1 MNLTELA
8 QVIKHSSEVTFS
20 QAEEL
25 KELCQKYPYCGTVH
39 LLYLKSLAVGQS
51 VSFEEELNRYASY
64 VPDRETLYQL
74 VYALDSQQSVQEVVE
89 APVEESAVEVEEI
102 STDIPEPIAVEE
114 DNVEV
119 EEVIVDFLPEETVEA
134 EELAKVEDEVEITF
148 ELAGESEKEVE
159 AEEAKEPESEVVESL
174 EEELW
179 SNALNAAYEMNA
191 DKAIQPQQDDEL
203 SDVKSESEPEII
215 PDMSQMIFH
224 EVDGKRSF
232 IGWLR
237 EGTQNPRDL
246 ERVEPI
252 DEADKKEQ
260 VNKIVDNFIATEPSI
275 SKPKKEF
282 YSPVRNAKESLNEES
297 LPISETLA
305 KILTLQG
312 NYPKAIVIYEQLI
325 LKNPEKKSFFATQI
339 SDLKEKLNNK

>member
-1 MNLTELA
+1 MNLTQLSYI
-8 QVIKHSSEVTFS
+8 IKHSSEVTFS

-51 VSFEEELNRYASY
+51 VSFEEELNRLASH
-64 VPDRETLYQL
+64 VSDRETLYHL
-74 VYALDSQQSVQEVVE
+74 VYALDSQSTFEEVGE
-89 APVEESAVEVEEI
+89 TEVEIEENVDVAEETSSDVPE
-102 STDIPEPIAVEE
+102 STAVEE
-114 DNVEV
+114 EKVEV
-119 EEVIVDFLPEETVEA
+119 EEVNIDFLPEEVIQPEKLAKEESQEEA
-134 EELAKVEDEVEITF
+134 ETEL
-148 ELAGESEKEVE
+148 
-159 AEEAKEPESEVVESL
+159 ESEVVEPL
-174 EEELW
+174 EEEIW
-179 SNALNAAYEMNA
+179 SNVLNAAYELNA
-191 DKAIQPQQDDEL
+191 DKVIQP
-203 SDVKSESEPEII
+203 SEDSEESETSQIEPEVEPEII
-215 PDMSQMIFH
+215 PDTSQLISH
-224 EVDGKRSF
+224 EVEGKRSF

-237 EGTQNPRDL
+237 EGTENPKEVDP
-246 ERVEPI
+246 VQPSI
-252 DEADKKEQ
+252 DEEDKKEL

-312 NYPKAIVIYEQLI
+312 NYPKAIAIYEQLI

-339 SDLKEKLNNK
+339 SELKEKLNNK

>member
-1 MNLTELA
+1 MNLTQLSHI
-8 QVIKHSSEVTFS
+8 IKHSSEVTFS

-51 VSFEEELNRYASY
+51 VNFEEELNRLASH
-64 VPDRETLYQL
+64 VSDRETLYHL
-74 VYALDSQQSVQEVVE
+74 VYALDSQSTFEEVNETEVE
-89 APVEESAVEVEEI
+89 IEENADVTEEI
-102 STDIPEPIAVEE
+102 STDVPESTVVEE
-114 DNVEV
+114 DEVEV
-119 EEVIVDFLPEETVEA
+119 EEVNIDFLPEEVIQPKELAKAESQVEA
-134 EELAKVEDEVEITF
+134 ETEV
-148 ELAGESEKEVE
+148 
-159 AEEAKEPESEVVESL
+159 ESEVVEPL
-174 EEELW
+174 EEEIW

-191 DKAIQPQQDDEL
+191 DRVIQP
-203 SDVKSESEPEII
+203 SEDSEENETPQVEPEVEPEII
-215 PDMSQMIFH
+215 PDTSQQISH

-237 EGTQNPRDL
+237 EGTENPKEVDPVQPSIG
-246 ERVEPI
+246 EE
-252 DEADKKEQ
+252 DKKEL

-312 NYPKAIVIYEQLI
+312 NYPKAIAIYEQLI

-339 SDLKEKLNNK
+339 SELKEKLNNK